1 MHLEVNDYMK
11 AKDERLFRFLDTK
24 IEFVQSTGKTI
35 RIANLSSFERKKA
48 HNYISEKHIEGLN
61 THSEGEGEERA
72 LFLGYSG
79 TLNETPKQKDKP
91 TSSNNES
98 RLMDLSEDGVGI

>member
-79 TLNETPKQKDKP
+79 TLVGTKHENQDTVSRQKIA
-91 TSSNNES
+91 
-98 RLMDLSEDGVGI
+98 DLSEDGVGI